1 MSAGEG
7 MRGIIIEQVDRLL
20 AAHSGAAA
28 LRRLEAGEWP
38 EELWEALEGL
48 GLPLLLV
55 PEELGGIGLG
65 WADAAAVWRVVGRYA
80 APAPVAECMLAN
92 GLAAA
97 AGIEP
102 RGGFSSFG
110 QPAPFGRFAAQ
121 LLLEPAPGR
130 LALHAPGSASPG
142 QNIAREA
149 RDTMTPG
156 PLLDE
161 GTLPNTH
168 GPRALRLGQA
178 LLRAALIAGAV
189 EHALALAVDWANTR
203 KQFGRALGKFQAIQQ
218 QLAVV
223 ASEAAAVSVAV
234 STAARAVDARG
245 LEGAWFEIAAAKV
258 VAGEAAQ
265 TTAATVHQVFAAI
278 GITEDHELHHTTRR
292 LWSWRDEGGSE
303 RAWAAEIGQAV
314 LARGGA
320 ALWSDITAKD
330 IP

>member
-1 MSAGEG
+1 
-7 MRGIIIEQVDRLL
+7 MRAIILEQVDRLL
-20 AAHSGAAA
+20 AAQSGAAA

-65 WADAAAVWRVVGRYA
+65 WADAAAVWQVIGRYA

-97 AGIEP
+97 AGIAP
-102 RGGFSSFG
+102 RGGLTSFG
-110 QPAPFGRFAAQ
+110 QTAPFGRFAAQ
-121 LLLEPAPGR
+121 LLLEPAAGR
-130 LALHAPGSASPG
+130 LVLHAPGTAMPG
-142 QNIAREA
+142 QNIAREP
-149 RDTMTPG
+149 RDAMTPG
-156 PLLDE
+156 ALLAE
-161 GTLPNTH
+161 GALPNSH
-168 GPRALRLGQA
+168 GPRALRLGHA

-203 KQFGRALGKFQAIQQ
+203 KQFGRALAKFQAIQQ

-234 STAARAVDARG
+234 SAAARAVDARG
-245 LEGAWFEIAAAKV
+245 LEGASFEIACAKV

-303 RAWAAEIGQAV
+303 RAWAGEIGRNT
-314 LARGGA
+314 LAPGGA
-320 ALWSDITAKD
+320 ALWPNITARD
-330 IP
+330 IS

>member
-1 MSAGEG
+1 
-7 MRGIIIEQVDRLL
+7 MRAIILEQVDRLL
-20 AAHSGAAA
+20 AAQSGAAA

-65 WADAAAVWRVVGRYA
+65 WADAAAVWQVIGRYA

-97 AGIEP
+97 AGIAP
-102 RGGFSSFG
+102 RGGLTSFG
-110 QPAPFGRFAAQ
+110 QTAPFGRFAAQ

-130 LALHAPGSASPG
+130 LALHAPGAATPG
-142 QNIAREA
+142 QNIAREP
-149 RDTMTPG
+149 RDAMTAG
-156 PLLDE
+156 PLLAE
-161 GTLPNTH
+161 GVLPNSH
-168 GPRALRLGQA
+168 GPRALRLGHA

-203 KQFGRALGKFQAIQQ
+203 KQFGRALATFQAIQQ

-234 STAARAVDARG
+234 SAAARAVDARG
-245 LEGAWFEIAAAKV
+245 LEGAAFEIACAKV

-265 TTAATVHQVFAAI
+265 TTAATIHQVFAAI

-303 RAWAAEIGQAV
+303 RAWAGEIGRNT
-314 LARGGA
+314 LAQGSA
-320 ALWSDITAKD
+320 ALWPDITARD

>member
-1 MSAGEG
+1 MRAGEG

-92 GLAAA
+92 GLAAS

-130 LALHAPGSASPG
+130 LALHAPGSATTG

-156 PLLDE
+156 PLLAE